1 MPHTKPLSVSA
12 LALKA
17 LIKEGRDT
25 QVSLA
30 EYLRCDQTTVSKWFS
45 NGATPTLAMA
55 VAIEERWPEVTAK
68 GWLEYATPLGRYKPR
83 ESSGGDLGLLRKSGH
98 GRGRP

>member
-1 MPHTKPLSVSA
+1 MHQPKPLSVSA

-17 LIKEGRDT
+17 LIAEGRDT

-30 EYLRCDQTTVSKWFS
+30 EYLQCDQTTISKWFS

-55 VAIEERWPEVTAK
+55 VRIEERWPDVTAR
-68 GWLEYATPLGRYKPR
+68 GWLEYAIPLGRYKPR
-83 ESSGGDLGLLRKSGH
+83 ESTGGGRGIRKSGT